1 MDDFRV
7 ENHFSIILLQP
18 LTPAAWAFV
27 DEFLPDDAMRYGGAI
42 VVEPRYIDDI
52 VEGAR
57 AEGLTVN

>member
-1 MDDFRV
+1 MDDFHV
-7 ENHFSIILLQP
+7 ENHISIILLQP

-27 DEFLPDDAMRYGGAI
+27 DEHLPEDAMRYAGAI